1 MILTITLNPSVDI
14 SYHLP
19 AEFKLDTVN
28 RVNEVSKTAGG
39 KGLNVTR
46 VLKQLG
52 EDVAAT
58 GFLGGNLG
66 EFIHEEIEKMNVLDL
81 YVPIA
86 GQTRNCIAILH
97 EEQQTEILESGPEI
111 SPEEAVLF
119 LDKMEEYI
127 HQADY
132 ITISGSLPKGLEAS
146 YYNDVLTITG
156 KTKTPVLLD
165 TKGELLNRV
174 LENDIKP
181 FLIKPNQSELADLI
195 GRELTTEVA
204 VAEALQRDELRDIPW
219 VVVTMGADGAVV
231 KHMNKLYYV
240 QIPKVKAVN
249 PVGSGDSVIAGFASG
264 LARNLKGEDL
274 IKYGLTMGV
283 LNAMQEKTGHIDSTK
298 IGWCMKETKVE
309 EMNI

>member
-19 AEFKLDTVN
+19 DEFKLDTVN
-28 RVNEVSKTAGG
+28 RVTDVSKTAGG

-66 EFIHEEIEKMNVLDL
+66 EFIHEELRTMDVKDF
-81 YVPIA
+81 YVSIA
-86 GQTRNCIAILH
+86 GQTRNCIAVLH
-97 EEQQTEILESGPEI
+97 EGQQTEILESGPEI
-111 SPEEAVLF
+111 SQEEATIF
-119 LDKMEEYI
+119 LDKMEEYL

-132 ITISGSLPKGLEAS
+132 ITISGSLPKGLKFS

-165 TKGELLNRV
+165 TKGELLKRV
-174 LENDIKP
+174 LENETKP

-204 VAEALQRDELRDIPW
+204 VAEALQRDVLRDIPW
-219 VVVTMGADGAVV
+219 IVVTLGADGAVV
-231 KHMNKLYYV
+231 KHTNTLYYA

-264 LARNLKGEDL
+264 LARNLRGEEL

-283 LNAMQEKTGHIDSTK
+283 LNAMQEKTGYIDTTK
-298 IGWCMKETKVE
+298 IDWCMKEIKVE